1 MATNPNH
8 ILFDEFKRKYDRLLT
23 PIVTALQKQNWE
35 PKDIDKNIDRFI
47 QSIFATQN
55 FEEKFT
61 GLTVEMSISAFAVG
75 GLPIAQSKIKET
87 TKWLLKNNWNPEAL
101 SLSKTIH
108 SSVKKIKAEVGVVM
122 KETLGQSVNWKKT
135 ANKISKIKDIK
146 AELPKYIKDLL
157 ATGKKVLNDP
167 AAINEFNKKVK
178 KYQKQIDSLSNL
190 GYENSRLKK
199 AYQNIIAQV
208 KKGSAEGLKK
218 AAERA
223 VKAKTSYIAERI
235 ARTEIANAYG
245 NAVVYRAQ
253 KDKQIVGIRSVL
265 SSRHSKPDICDIHA
279 NVNQFG
285 LGKGTFPKK
294 NVPRYTYHP
303 NCLCSLVP
311 VTQHQVDKTK
321 KVIRS
326 KQIKKYTDLHPDL
339 LDKKGNIPFYTDDF
353 LKPKVPG
360 DLD

>member
-8 ILFDEFKRKYDRLLT
+8 VLFDEFKRKYDRLLI
-23 PIVTALQKQNWE
+23 PLVSALQKQNWRPE
-35 PKDIDKNIDRFI
+35 DIDKNVDRFI
-47 QSIFATQN
+47 QSIFASQN

-61 GLTVEMSISAFAVG
+61 GLTVEMSLNAFAIG

-108 SSVKKIKAEVGVVM
+108 SSVKKIKIEIGSVI

-135 ANKISKIKDIK
+135 ANKISKIKNVK

-167 AAINEFNKKVK
+167 AAINEFNKKIK
-178 KYQKQIDSLSNL
+178 KYQEQIDHLSNL
-190 GYENSRLKK
+190 GYKNSRLKK
-199 AYQNIIAQV
+199 AYNNIITQV
-208 KKGSAEGLKK
+208 KKGSVEGLKK

-253 KDKQIVGIRSVL
+253 KDKRIVGIRSVL
-265 SSRHSKPDICDIHA
+265 SSRHSKKDICDLYA
-279 NVNQFG
+279 NANLHG
-285 LGKGTFPKK
+285 MGKGVSPKK
-294 NVPRYTYHP
+294 KSPHFSYHV
-303 NCLCSLVP
+303 NCMCNLVP
-311 VTQHQVDKTK
+311 VTAHQINATK
-321 KVIRS
+321 KVNKQR
-326 KQIKKYTDLHPDL
+326 QIKKFTDLHPEL
-339 LDKKGNIPFYTDDF
+339 LNRKGEIPYYSEKIF
-353 LKPKVPG
+353 KPRVPG